1 MGANDIDRLQ
11 WLQARKLGIGGSDAG
26 TILGVNPYKQ
36 PLQLYLEKRGE
47 IEEDDIGDKE
57 AVIVG
62 HDLEDYVAQRYS
74 QRTGLKVERYT
85 GMLRHPNHAFMLG
98 NVDRLVWQDGKRP
111 QHKGEIR
118 TKHGLECKTALARF
132 VDKSLWGP
140 DGTDEV
146 PMTYLAQCQHY
157 MAVTGAAQWDL
168 AVLMAGPEFRVYT
181 IMRDDDLIVR
191 MIEQYKWFWQCVES
205 GTPPDMDYSHGTTPD
220 LLAKLYPGTDG
231 SEILLPDSIMHWHS
245 VMQEAAALAKEYDE
259 QATIARNHIKRLMGS
274 AAVGRMPDGSAYTR
288 KEVKRGGYSV
298 EPCSYIEF
306 RFKKAKEAA

>member
-1 MGANDIDRLQ
+1 MGANDIERLQ
-11 WLQARKLGIGGSDAG
+11 WLQARRTGIGGSDAG

-47 IEEDDIGDKE
+47 ITEDDIDSKE
-57 AVIVG
+57 AVMVG
-62 HDLEDYVAQRYS
+62 RDLEDYVAQRYS
-74 QRTGLKVERYT
+74 LRTGLKVERYT
-85 GMLRHPNHAFMLG
+85 GMLRHPEHNFILG

-118 TKHGLECKTALARF
+118 TQHGLECKTALARF

-146 PMTYLAQCQHY
+146 PMAYLAQCQHY
-157 MAVTGAAQWDL
+157 MAVTGATLWDL
-168 AVLMAGPEFRVYT
+168 AVLMAGPEFRVYH
-181 IMRDDDLIVR
+181 IARDDDLIAS
-191 MIEQYKWFWQCVES
+191 MIEQYKWFWHCVES
-205 GTPPDMDYSHGTTPD
+205 GTPPDLDCSHSTTPD

-231 SEILLPDSIMHWHS
+231 SEIILPDSIMHWHS
-245 VMQEAAALAKEYDE
+245 VMQESAALAKEYDE

-274 AAVGRMPDGSAYTR
+274 AAVGRLPDGSAYTR
-288 KEVKRGGYSV
+288 KEVKRSGYSV
-298 EPCSYIEF
+298 EPVTYIDF